1 MVNPDPDHK
10 ASVTLEPPPPKKH
23 HMRRGRISDEGR
35 AQSQPAILSDLG
47 RSAMDSGNVRGGE
60 QADTGLRTHLTPG
73 KRD

>member
-10 ASVTLEPPPPKKH
+10 ASGTLEPPPPKKH

-47 RSAMDSGNVRGGE
+47 RPAMDSGNVRGGE